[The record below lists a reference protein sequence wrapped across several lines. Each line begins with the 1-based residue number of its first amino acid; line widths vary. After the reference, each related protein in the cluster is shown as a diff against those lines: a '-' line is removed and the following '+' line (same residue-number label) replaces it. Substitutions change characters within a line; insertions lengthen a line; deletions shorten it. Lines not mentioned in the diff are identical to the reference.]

1 MIAGKISFK
10 APFLLASLPL
20 SLTSV
25 ILAAA
30 VAASELDSISD
41 EFSLK
46 GSELGVL
53 QELSAGTDEL
63 LVSFDNGAE
72 TSSEVV
78 RTGDTLWSLAAKLC
92 PPEST
97 VWQTMDALFTA
108 NPSAFLNG
116 DPSKIVIGS
125 DVVNPAD
132 DLIASQSGVLVAQE
146 LGIEVYNNGVNE
158 VALGNGAI
166 AEAKL
171 QELEYNEIAEQEIP
185 YTIVND
191 VAKERDGAIEGPD
204 ESKLQSQEV
213 SVDFSLLES
222 ETSELLATIDALT
235 SELKTLE
242 DKLKAEQQNKNQ
254 IIAQAQRLN
263 TAVKI
268 SPWIEQTESKVAIFV
283 AIVSIIFGASLFN
296 RARSRENVPPPS
308 DRHDES
314 DIGGEVDYVNSTAD
328 EDIFPDNA
336 ASRED
341 VFAQTSE
348 DPTDAPGFEF
358 TDDFNPES
366 GEDLD
371 YLEPSESIDPVD
383 VKLDLAETYA
393 DLGDISGAREI
404 LEEIISESNKDGIS
418 RAQAV
423 LEKLNLG
430 LSE

>member
-222 ETSELLATIDALT
+222 ET
-235 SELKTLE
+235 
-242 DKLKAEQQNKNQ
+242 
-254 IIAQAQRLN
+254 
-263 TAVKI
+263 
-268 SPWIEQTESKVAIFV
+268 
-283 AIVSIIFGASLFN
+283 
-296 RARSRENVPPPS
+296 
-308 DRHDES
+308 
-314 DIGGEVDYVNSTAD
+314 
-328 EDIFPDNA
+328 
-336 ASRED
+336 
-341 VFAQTSE
+341 
-348 DPTDAPGFEF
+348 
-358 TDDFNPES
+358 
-366 GEDLD
+366 
-371 YLEPSESIDPVD
+371 
-383 VKLDLAETYA
+383 
-393 DLGDISGAREI
+393 
-404 LEEIISESNKDGIS
+404 
-418 RAQAV
+418 
-423 LEKLNLG
+423 
-430 LSE
+430 